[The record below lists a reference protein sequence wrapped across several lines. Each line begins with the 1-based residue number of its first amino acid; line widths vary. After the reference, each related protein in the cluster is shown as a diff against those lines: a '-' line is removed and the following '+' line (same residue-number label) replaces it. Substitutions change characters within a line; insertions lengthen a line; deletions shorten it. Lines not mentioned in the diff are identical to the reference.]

1 MERSDRVGDE
11 MRTIL
16 STIIREELK
25 DPRIPAMVSI
35 VGVRVTRDLSHA
47 YAHVSILGGDKEKA
61 DCKKALEHATGF
73 IRREISRRMR
83 LRMTPDLNFVFDNS
97 IERGIEITKII
108 DRVMGHDAQGQI
120 APGQIAPGQI
130 AQLASDDVAGEETS
144 GKETDREAG
153 EQAE

>member
-47 YAHVSILGGDKEKA
+47 YAHVSILGGDDVQA
-61 DCKKALEHATGF
+61 DCKKALERATGF

-83 LRMTPDLNFVFDNS
+83 LRMTPDLHFVFDNS
-97 IERGIEITKII
+97 IERGIEITRII
-108 DRVMGHDAQGQI
+108 DQVMGHTPGSTPGK
-120 APGQIAPGQI
+120 AP
-130 AQLASDDVAGEETS
+130 ASGENTDDKAS
-144 GKETDREAG
+144 GDETDNDPGEA
-153 EQAE
+153 